1 MNLIGQTEEFRLAMI
16 PLREAIDARNR
27 AEERVAYELN
37 RLYDLYAR
45 LINEDATGTP

>member
-1 MNLIGQTEEFRLAMI
+1 MENTEEFRLALI
-16 PLREAIDARNR
+16 SLRKAIEARTR
-27 AEERVAYELN
+27 AEERVDYELN